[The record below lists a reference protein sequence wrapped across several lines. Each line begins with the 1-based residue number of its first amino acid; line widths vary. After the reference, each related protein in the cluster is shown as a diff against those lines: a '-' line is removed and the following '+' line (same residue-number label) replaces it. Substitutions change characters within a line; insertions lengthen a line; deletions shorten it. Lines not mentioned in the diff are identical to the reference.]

1 MDDLSSF
8 DSQAS
13 YAAVS
18 SNGRFEPRLDPLL
31 ESNSLAGGS
40 YQTYQTHQ
48 TTGSGWSC
56 KHSSAPIE
64 EFLLRWEEPNTRN
77 RSYAIRAAGEPI
89 IDQSE
94 IPTRPNSGVT
104 KSAPPDAQPSSPH
117 RKSQLLQQEWG
128 GEKPLKERKV
138 RDYRHVYR
146 GKPFRPSGALQ
157 GRAAFMM
164 TSGNNGFGYYTRPAV
179 KQNSPASVVRE
190 VDTLKR
196 RLSELTAEAHRIA
209 GRTPSR
215 RRFLAAATAAAVR
228 REERAKRETLRAETA
243 RSLASSGQRRHAR
256 YCGKERVY
264 IY

>member
-18 SNGRFEPRLDPLL
+18 PNGRFEPRLDPLL
-31 ESNSLAGGS
+31 ESNSLAGAS

-77 RSYAIRAAGEPI
+77 RSYAIRDAGEPI

-128 GEKPLKERKV
+128 GEKPLKEHKV

-196 RLSELTAEAHRIA
+196 RLSELTAEAHR
-209 GRTPSR
+209 
-215 RRFLAAATAAAVR
+215 L
-228 REERAKRETLRAETA
+228 
-243 RSLASSGQRRHAR
+243 SLIH
-256 YCGKERVY
+256 
-264 IY
+264 I

>member
-1 MDDLSSF
+1 
-8 DSQAS
+8 
-13 YAAVS
+13 
-18 SNGRFEPRLDPLL
+18 
-31 ESNSLAGGS
+31 
-40 YQTYQTHQ
+40 
-48 TTGSGWSC
+48 
-56 KHSSAPIE
+56 
-64 EFLLRWEEPNTRN
+64 
-77 RSYAIRAAGEPI
+77 
-89 IDQSE
+89 
-94 IPTRPNSGVT
+94 
-104 KSAPPDAQPSSPH
+104 
-117 RKSQLLQQEWG
+117 
-128 GEKPLKERKV
+128 
-138 RDYRHVYR
+138 
-146 GKPFRPSGALQ
+146 
-157 GRAAFMM
+157 MM

-256 YCGKERVY
+256 YCGKESVY

>member
-18 SNGRFEPRLDPLL
+18 GRFEPRLDPLL

-89 IDQSE
+89 ICLLYTS
-94 IPTRPNSGVT
+94 
-104 KSAPPDAQPSSPH
+104 PSP
-117 RKSQLLQQEWG
+117 
-128 GEKPLKERKV
+128 
-138 RDYRHVYR
+138 RD
-146 GKPFRPSGALQ
+146 S
-157 GRAAFMM
+157 
-164 TSGNNGFGYYTRPAV
+164 
-179 KQNSPASVVRE
+179 
-190 VDTLKR
+190 
-196 RLSELTAEAHRIA
+196 
-209 GRTPSR
+209 
-215 RRFLAAATAAAVR
+215 
-228 REERAKRETLRAETA
+228 
-243 RSLASSGQRRHAR
+243 
-256 YCGKERVY
+256 
-264 IY
+264 